1 MILVDPPITKNYIEY
16 EKGSSKK
23 RRITIPTQLF
33 QGGYE
38 DFQAP
43 QSYHEETGAQL
54 KLSGWSMLDDLVHYW
69 TNSLPPGLNVAEASV
84 LSISY
89 YPFRII
95 AAEWVK
101 YVEVMSL
108 SVKQYEYQIDDIPD
122 LVQLERFDSDLKAL
136 QSWRRR
142 TVSTR
147 HKLDN
152 IILFITDARNAFDS
166 QISEL
171 LLGDYKYLA
180 TEVDRYGRL
189 LQSMLL
195 VVTSLVQIVDSR
207 RSFAE
212 TANISR
218 LTYLALAFVPLS
230 FVSSLFSMSGD
241 LAPGGHNFWFYFAV
255 AIPLMLIVF
264 ALARAPLDK
273 LKVLWM
279 NLYRRNFGFRRNRS
293 ERLLPY
299 DDKMT

>member
-1 MILVDPPITKNYIEY
+1 
-16 EKGSSKK
+16 
-23 RRITIPTQLF
+23 
-33 QGGYE
+33 
-38 DFQAP
+38 
-43 QSYHEETGAQL
+43 
-54 KLSGWSMLDDLVHYW
+54 MLH
-69 TNSLPPGLNVAEASV
+69 
-84 LSISY
+84 ISC

-122 LVQLERFDSDLKAL
+122 LVHTLERFDSDLKAL

-152 IILFITDARNAFDS
+152 IIQFITNARPSSSNDKIAD
-166 QISEL
+166 L
-171 LLGDYKYLA
+171 LLDDYKHLA
-180 TEVDRYGRL
+180 AEVDRYGQL
-189 LQSMLL
+189 LQSMLP

-230 FVSSLFSMSGD
+230 FISSLFSMSGD
-241 LAPGGHNFWFYFAV
+241 LAPGGTTFWVYFVV
-255 AIPLMLIVF
+255 AIPLVGIVF
-264 ALARAPLDK
+264 ALARVPLDK
-273 LKVLWM
+273 LKISWM
-279 NLYRRNFGFRRNRS
+279 DLKRRRFGLRRKASGQRTT
-293 ERLLPY
+293 Y
-299 DDKMT
+299 DEEYKMT